1 MRAYGSTRFSL
12 ISRKLRP
19 LTMSDIAN
27 DLEAVAN
34 VLRSAGSIGVV
45 GHVGPDGDA
54 LGSMIGLARSAR
66 LVGKEAVASF
76 DEPFVVP
83 EEMSF
88 LDTSVLVPP
97 RDFPRDLDV
106 AVVVDTSV
114 RSRVGALAGAMEMA
128 GTLAVLDHHIS
139 DGSWGDVVAID
150 ASAGATTELVHEL
163 LVILGWPIDRDV
175 ATALYTGLVTDTGR
189 FQYSSTSPR
198 THTIASDLLDRGV
211 ETDIIGQR
219 LFEEAAF
226 GYYEVAS
233 RVLGRAVLDEDH
245 AFVWSIM
252 EPDDL
257 DDAGVAYH
265 ETDGLIDLV
274 RMARGT
280 EVACLLKRKEA
291 GVIKGSLRSRGR
303 VDVAAIAR
311 SFDGGGHHNAAGFT
325 SAAEPSEIIEQIV
338 AYLS

>member
-1 MRAYGSTRFSL
+1 M
-12 ISRKLRP
+12 P
-19 LTMSDIAN
+19 DIAD
-27 DLEAVAN
+27 DLAAVAD
-34 VLRSAGSIGVV
+34 VLRSAHSIGVV

-66 LVGKEAVASF
+66 LAGKQAVASF

-88 LDTSVLVPP
+88 LDVSVLVPP

-114 RSRVGALAGAMEMA
+114 RSRVGSLAGAMELA
-128 GTLAVLDHHIS
+128 GQLAVIDHHIS
-139 DGSWGDVVAID
+139 DGEWGDVVAID
-150 ASAGATTELVHEL
+150 ATAGATTELVHEL
-163 LVILGWPIDRDV
+163 LQLLGWPIDKEV

-189 FQYSSTSPR
+189 FQYSSTSSR
-198 THTIASDLLDRGV
+198 THDIASDLLARGV
-211 ETDIIGQR
+211 ETDVIGQK
-219 LFEEAAF
+219 LFEEAPF

-233 RVLGRAVLDEDH
+233 RVLGRSILDEDH

-257 DDAGVAYH
+257 ESAGIASH

-280 EVACLLKRKEA
+280 EVACLLKRKQA
-291 GVIKGSLRSRGR
+291 GVIKGSLRSRGS

-325 SAAEPSEIIEQIV
+325 STEDPASIIEQIV
-338 AYLS
+338 AHLS